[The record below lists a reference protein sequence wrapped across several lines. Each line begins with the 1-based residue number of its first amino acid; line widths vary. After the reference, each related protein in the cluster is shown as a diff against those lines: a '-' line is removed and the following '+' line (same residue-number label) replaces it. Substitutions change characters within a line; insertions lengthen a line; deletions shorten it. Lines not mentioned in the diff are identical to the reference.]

1 MLGLKRGTVKL
12 SKYNSKWPRLFER
25 EKRLLQKTL
34 GDKIIAIEH
43 IGSTAILGIT
53 AKPLI
58 DINIA
63 VASLND
69 NTIKKFIA
77 PLQSLGYTYMHKF
90 PGRRFFAKGP
100 ESKRTHHLNLVKANS
115 QTSWHDHLLFRDY
128 LRAHR
133 SARDKYATLKI
144 QLAKQFPADRASY
157 TQGKEKFIKSIINQA
172 QKAK

>member
-12 SKYNSKWPRLFER
+12 NKYNPKWPQLFQQ

-43 IGSTAILGIT
+43 IGSTAVPGLP

-63 VASLND
+63 VASLSD
-69 NTIKKFIA
+69 TAIKKFIT
-77 PLQSLGYTYMHKF
+77 PLQSLGYTYMHRF

-115 QTSWHDHLLFRDY
+115 QTGWHNHLLFRDY
-128 LRAHR
+128 LRSHK
-133 SARDKYATLKI
+133 SARDEYATLKI
-144 QLAKQFPADRASY
+144 RLAKQFPTDRASY
-157 TQGKEKFIKSIINQA
+157 TQGKEKIIQKIIRQA
-172 QKAK
+172 RQAK